1 MKLAFLYYF
10 GCIGS
15 RLLLVS
21 LFYNITLEQ
30 DWLITILSAIFF
42 IMGFGMLLIMLFNL
56 RPDKGSFNNTIW
68 WGPYRPI
75 HIILYLSIAYFF
87 LKRELTYPWK
97 LFLLDTI
104 ISGVLFTFHR
114 IKFRNNGSLLS

>member
-56 RPDKGSFNNTIW
+56 RPDKGAFNNTIW

-75 HIILYLSIAYFF
+75 HIILYLSISYFF
-87 LKRELTYPWK
+87 LKREMKYPWK
-97 LFLLDTI
+97 LFLMDTI
-104 ISGVLFTFHR
+104 MSSILFAVHR
-114 IKFRNNGSLLS
+114 IPIQI

>member
-1 MKLAFLYYF
+1 MKLALLFYF

-21 LFYNITLEQ
+21 LFYRLQTFQQNWIFYL
-30 DWLITILSAIFF
+30 LSVIFF
-42 IMGFGMLLIMLFNL
+42 IMGTGLLLIVLFNL
-56 RPDKGSFNNTIW
+56 RQHTGAFNNTIW

-75 HIILYLSIAYFF
+75 HLILYLSISYFF
-87 LKRELTYPWK
+87 LKRELSYPWK

-104 ISGVLFTFHR
+104 ISGVLFTFY
-114 IKFRNNGSLLS
+114 KK